1 MFICVCVYTFM
12 YGDTDILTYLKSNKW
27 FVCIFQRYS
36 PDIYPLVIY

>member
-1 MFICVCVYTFM
+1 MCVYTFM
-12 YGDTDILTYLKSNKW
+12 YGSTEVLTCLKSNKR